1 MVQNVGDNEITR
13 VTSVRTISDA
23 MNTSTIYKSML
34 SEVDKL
40 LKLYYTF
47 PVTTASSER
56 SFSSLRRIK
65 TFLRTT
71 MTECRLNNVFLLYV
85 HKSVILDLTCI
96 ATDFV
101 SVNSRRK
108 NILESFDNS
117 FYLKQLKLSLPVI
130 HVHCQYLCLLE
141 PPYPKLSS
149 YAFVYYKLNVDL
161 RYQTCR

>member
-1 MVQNVGDNEITR
+1 
-13 VTSVRTISDA
+13 

-71 MTECRLNNVFLLYV
+71 MTEYQLNVFLLYV

-96 ATDFV
+96 IPEE
-101 SVNSRRK
+101 K

-149 YAFVYYKLNVDL
+149 YAFVVYYK
-161 RYQTCR
+161 

>member
-1 MVQNVGDNEITR
+1 
-13 VTSVRTISDA
+13 
-23 MNTSTIYKSML
+23 
-34 SEVDKL
+34 
-40 LKLYYTF
+40 
-47 PVTTASSER
+47 
-56 SFSSLRRIK
+56 
-65 TFLRTT
+65 

-141 PPYPKLSS
+141 PPT
-149 YAFVYYKLNVDL
+149 LNYL
-161 RYQTCR
+161 PTPLYTTS